1 MSADRSYLVVAGVVG
16 EFGQAEFFQQWRQV
30 HAEPPAVAVAQS
42 VPAADWIVRRPSP
55 RLDRAIGRRFLLIR
69 RAEGNPAVLLR
80 KPRGEVLDRPQ
91 VVSEGRGAN
100 LAHQRRRAGL
110 QVFVD

>member
-30 HAEPPAVAVAQS
+30 HAEPPAVAVAQP

-55 RLDRAIGRRFLLIR
+55 RRDYALGRRFLLIR
-69 RAEGNPAVLLR
+69 RAEGNPPFLPA
-80 KPRGEVLDRPQ
+80 KPRVEVLDGPQ
-91 VVSEGRGAN
+91 VVPEGRGAN
-100 LAHQRRRAGL
+100 L
-110 QVFVD
+110 